1 MPWEW
6 IDALA
11 ARRVQPLEE
20 KALPP
25 FVEVERGGV
34 QLRRLRPASGPG
46 AASEEQPA
54 RVAEPRR
61 QRGIGGGIAGD
72 GWRAVLS
79 EGGGMVA
86 GRRPCRSPCQ
96 CHEGSH
102 ARPEDPAHVG
112 ARPCLSRHR
121 PISRSAARTATRRG
135 ASLWDELRGGG

>member
-1 MPWEW
+1 MPVEW
-6 IDALA
+6 IEALA

-25 FVEVERGGV
+25 FVEVERGGI

-54 RVAEPRR
+54 RAAEPRR

-79 EGGGMVA
+79 EGVLLVA
-86 GRRPCRSPCQ
+86 GRRAFLSPCL
-96 CHEGSH
+96 CHWVSQ
-102 ARPEDPAHVG
+102 
-112 ARPCLSRHR
+112 
-121 PISRSAARTATRRG
+121 
-135 ASLWDELRGGG
+135 ELLE

>member
-1 MPWEW
+1 MPVEW
-6 IDALA
+6 IEALA

-72 GWRAVLS
+72 GWRALLS
-79 EGGGMVA
+79 QGVVMVA
-86 GRRPCRSPCQ
+86 GRSACRSPC
-96 CHEGSH
+96 
-102 ARPEDPAHVG
+102 
-112 ARPCLSRHR
+112 PC
-121 PISRSAARTATRRG
+121 A
-135 ASLWDELRGGG
+135 D

>member
-1 MPWEW
+1 MPVEW
-6 IDALA
+6 IEALA

-72 GWRAVLS
+72 GWRGGLC
-79 EGGGMVA
+79 EGGVTVA
-86 GRRPCRSPCQ
+86 GRRACRSPCPWPP
-96 CHEGSH
+96 GSP
-102 ARPEDPAHVG
+102 ARPRA
-112 ARPCLSRHR
+112 
-121 PISRSAARTATRRG
+121 
-135 ASLWDELRGGG
+135 

>member
-1 MPWEW
+1 MPVEW
-6 IDALA
+6 IEALA

-61 QRGIGGGIAGD
+61 QRGIGGGNSGD
-72 GWRAVLS
+72 GWRGGLR
-79 EGGGMVA
+79 EGGVKVA
-86 GRRPCRSPCQ
+86 RRKACRSPW
-96 CHEGSH
+96 HSH
-102 ARPEDPAHVG
+102 AGSQAVAEDPAQSG
-112 ARPCLSRHR
+112 SR
-121 PISRSAARTATRRG
+121 
-135 ASLWDELRGGG
+135 

>member
-1 MPWEW
+1 MPVEW
-6 IDALA
+6 IEALA

-61 QRGIGGGIAGD
+61 QRGIGGGVAGD
-72 GWRAVLS
+72 GRRGGLS
-79 EGGGMVA
+79 GGGGVVA
-86 GRRPCRSPCQ
+86 GRRGCRSPCQ
-96 CHEGSH
+96 WHEGRH
-102 ARPEDPAHVG
+102 GGTGGPAHV
-112 ARPCLSRHR
+112 R
-121 PISRSAARTATRRG
+121 
-135 ASLWDELRGGG
+135 